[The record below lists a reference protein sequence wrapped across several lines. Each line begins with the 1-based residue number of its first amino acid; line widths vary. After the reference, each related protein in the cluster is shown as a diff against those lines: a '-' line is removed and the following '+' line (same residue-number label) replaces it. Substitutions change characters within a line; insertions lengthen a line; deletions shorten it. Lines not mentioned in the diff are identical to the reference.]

1 MEEYSNLYPPKPE
14 LFEKNQANN
23 WGMSL
28 FSLALFV
35 MAFILIFDFNII
47 FLSLIVLV
55 LIIHEGGHYLAM
67 KLFNYRKVKLLFI
80 PFMGAFVAGEKE
92 DVSQTQRLFVI
103 LMGPVPGILI
113 GLAFLYF
120 GDLYQDK
127 FLITSSLL
135 FLTINILNLIP
146 IDPLDGGKVL
156 ETLFFTNQGR
166 IKMYFA
172 LLSSLFMIGIGYYY
186 SWFILMAFGF
196 LMAFR
201 VRSIQK
207 TYNMQSEMKEQ
218 NLNFIKSY
226 KDLTNREYWKIRE
239 IFINHTPILKES
251 IPSMREEWENE
262 NILTTQ
268 VNNLLSKPI
277 KHNLSVIG
285 YLFVILI
292 HISAIILP
300 LVYFYNLDLS
310 WFLNEF

>member
-1 MEEYSNLYPPKPE
+1 MEEFSNIYPPKPD
-14 LFEKNQANN
+14 LLEKEQRNN
-23 WGMSL
+23 WGTSL
-28 FSLALFV
+28 ISLALFV
-35 MAFILIFDFNII
+35 IAFVLFFDFNLI
-47 FLSLIVLV
+47 FISLIVLV
-55 LIIHEGGHYLAM
+55 LIIHEGGHFLAM
-67 KLFNYRKVKLLFI
+67 KLFNYKKVKLLFV
-80 PFMGAFVAGEKE
+80 PFMGAFVSGEKE
-92 DVSQTQRLFVI
+92 DVSQTERLFVV
-103 LMGPVPGILI
+103 LMGPLPGILL
-113 GLAFLYF
+113 GMVFLYF

-172 LLSSLFMIGIGYYY
+172 FLSSLFMIGVGYYY
-186 SWFILMAFGF
+186 SWFILMSFGF

-201 VRSIQK
+201 VRSMQK

-239 IFINHTPILKES
+239 IFINHTPVLKEA

-262 NILTTQ
+262 NILTNQ
-268 VNNLLSKPI
+268 VNNLLSKPVR
-277 KHNLSVIG
+277 KNLSISG
-285 YLFVILI
+285 YLFILI
-292 HISAIILP
+292 LHISSIVLP
-300 LVYFYNLDLS
+300 LIYFYNLDLS